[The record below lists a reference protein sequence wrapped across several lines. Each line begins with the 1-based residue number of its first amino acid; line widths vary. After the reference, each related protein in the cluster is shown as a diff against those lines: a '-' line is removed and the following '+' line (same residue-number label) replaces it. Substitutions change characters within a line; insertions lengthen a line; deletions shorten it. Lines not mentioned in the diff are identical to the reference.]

1 MGTSRSTS
9 FVVVVVVTGCLL
21 FVAGGASA
29 QVADSA
35 SIAGVVR
42 DASGAVLPGV
52 TVEAASPAL
61 IDKVRSVVTDGQGLY
76 RIVDLRPGAYTV
88 TFTLPGFSTFRR
100 EGLELT
106 TGFTATIN
114 ADLRVGTVE
123 ETITVSGE
131 SPVVDLQNVRQQTTL
146 ARETL
151 EALPT
156 SGRISQLVNFIPG
169 AVVGNAVWQSVGG
182 LDERAN
188 AFSAHGGRFDDNA
201 PIMDGMVQRLQGGA
215 IFVFNQLA
223 FQEVVVETGGIS
235 AERNTGGVQMNIV
248 PKDGGN
254 TFSGS
259 FSTSHTTPGWQSDN
273 LTDELRARGLAFS
286 PSLKKHYD
294 TGGAIGGPI
303 LRDKL
308 WFFNAYRF
316 GANQQYQQ
324 GNYFNKL
331 QNQRVGTDPV
341 WRVTF
346 YEPDLSRPGYT
357 DDTYKDYSLRLTW
370 QVAAKHKIVGSYQVQ
385 PNCSC
390 FWPLLELGPQQGIQG
405 TPEAVGAHNYKV
417 NYLPLVTYTYP
428 VNDRL
433 LIEAGASANV
443 FDNNTLRTDPSVGS
457 DTIGITE
464 LSTNFRYG
472 SRALGLTHAQGYRV
486 QHNRQ
491 YRQRASMSYITGSH
505 AFKVGV
511 DLSEYR
517 EGTAGKANDANQI
530 NGARSYTFRD
540 RIPQQVTI
548 FAVPFEALWRSR
560 DIGAYVQDQWTI
572 RQLTLNLGV
581 RFNNFNGYA
590 PATEMPAGPWVPA
603 RSFPATKDAPNWTDV
618 SPRVGAAYDL
628 FGNGRTAL
636 KVSLGRYT
644 PYAIAAVDV
653 PANNQANSTTRTWND
668 ANGNYVP
675 DCDLRNP
682 VAQGECGPWSD
693 LSFGQVRAG
702 STRRAADALGGFN
715 LRDNNWQASVLL
727 QHELRP
733 NVAVNVGYFRTWY
746 GNFLVTDNQAVT
758 AADYDPFCI
767 TVPTD
772 SRLPGGG
779 GNQICG
785 LYDIKPAAFGR
796 VDNLVTQ
803 GTHYGEQSE
812 VYNGVDLGIEARLA
826 GGARFEAGVGIGRTV
841 TDTCDFNSL
850 PQLLPTNIG
859 GVATVATVLTP
870 RLSEFCHVSRPWT
883 AATGVKLVAIYPLPW
898 DFQVSAL
905 YFNKPGIPILAS
917 RAFTNAEI
925 RQSLGRDLGQCRGA
939 ATCNASVVIDMVA
952 PNTVFEDRLQQ
963 MDLRVSRSFQLGMVR
978 ARANADLYNMFNAG
992 NVLNMTTRH
1001 SGLNGGQWLRPIQIL
1016 GGRMFKF
1023 SAQLDF

>member
-1 MGTSRSTS
+1 MNGQKTPR
-9 FVVVVVVTGCLL
+9 FVMACC
-21 FVAGGASA
+21 FVLASAAAWA
-29 QVADSA
+29 QVADTA

-42 DASGAVLPGV
+42 DASGGVLPGV

-61 IDKVRSVVTDGQGLY
+61 IDKVRTTVTDSQGLY
-76 RIVDLRPGAYTV
+76 RMVDLRPGVYAV
-88 TFTLPGFSTFRR
+88 TFGLPGFSTFRR
-100 EGLELT
+100 DGLELT

-114 ADLRVGTVE
+114 AELRVGALE
-123 ETITVSGE
+123 ETITVTGE
-131 SPVVDLQNVRQQTTL
+131 SPVVDISNVRQQTTL

-169 AVVGNAVWQSVGG
+169 AVVGNPVWQSVGG

-188 AFSAHGGRFDDNA
+188 AFSAHGGRFGDNA
-201 PIMDGMVQRLQGGA
+201 PMQDGLVQRLQGGA

-223 FQEVVVETGGIS
+223 SQEVVVETGGMS
-235 AERNTGGVQMNIV
+235 AERNSGGVQMNIV
-248 PKDGGN
+248 PRDGGN

-259 FSTSHTTPGWQSDN
+259 FSTSHTTPDWQADN
-273 LTDELRARGLAFS
+273 LSEDLRARGLGFS

-294 TGGAIGGPI
+294 TGGAIGGPVV
-303 LRDKL
+303 RDKL

-316 GANQQYQQ
+316 GVNQQYQQ

-346 YEPDLSRPGYT
+346 YEPDLDRPAYT
-357 DDTYKDYSLRLTW
+357 DDYYRDFSLRLTW
-370 QVAAKHKIVGSYQVQ
+370 QAAAKHKIVASYQVQ

-390 FWPLLELGPQQGIQG
+390 FWPLLELGPQQGVQG

-417 NYLPLVTYTYP
+417 NYLPLVAWTYP
-428 VNDRL
+428 VTNRL

-443 FDNNTLRTDPSVGS
+443 FDNNTLRTDPSVGL

-491 YRQRASMSYITGSH
+491 YRQRVSMSYITGAH
-505 AFKVGV
+505 AFKTGV
-511 DLSEYR
+511 DVSEYR
-517 EGTAGKANDANQI
+517 EGSPGVANDGNQI

-548 FAVPFEALWRSR
+548 FAVPFEALWRTR

-572 RQLTLNLGV
+572 RKLTLNLGV
-581 RFNNFNGYA
+581 RFTNFNGGA
-590 PATEMPAGPWVPA
+590 PETQMPAGPWVPA
-603 RSFPATKDAPNWTDV
+603 RSFPATKDAPDWTSV
-618 SPRVGAAYDL
+618 SPRLGAAYDI
-628 FGNGRTAL
+628 FGNGKTAL
-636 KVSLGRYT
+636 KVSMGRYT
-644 PYAIAAVDV
+644 SYAIAAVDV

-668 ANGNYVP
+668 ANSNYVP
-675 DCDLRNP
+675 DCDLRNA
-682 VAQGECGPWSD
+682 VANGECGPWSD

-702 STRRAADALGGFN
+702 NTRRAADALGGFN
-715 LRDNNWQASVLL
+715 RQDYNWQGSLLL

-733 NVAVNVGYFRTWY
+733 NVALNVGYFRTWY
-746 GNFLVTDNQAVT
+746 GNFLVTENQALT
-758 AADYDPFCI
+758 TADYDPFCV

-772 SRLPGGG
+772 RRLPGGG

-785 LYDIKPAAFGR
+785 LYDVKPTAFGR
-796 VDNLVTQ
+796 VANLVTQ
-803 GTHYGEQSE
+803 GTHYGKQSE
-812 VYNGVDLGIEARLA
+812 VYNGFDLGLD
-826 GGARFEAGVGIGRTV
+826 ARFANGAQISAGVGVGRTV
-841 TDTCDFNSL
+841 TDTCAFNSL
-850 PQLLPTNIG
+850 PQVLPNFIG
-859 GVATVATVLTP
+859 EVAVSAAVLTP
-870 RLSEFCHVSRPWT
+870 RTSEFCHISRPWT
-883 AATGVKLVAIYPLPW
+883 AATGIKLFAIYPLPW

-905 YFNKPGIPILAS
+905 YFNKPGIPIVAS

-925 RQSLGRDLGQCRGA
+925 RPSLNRDLGQCRGA
-939 ATCNASVVIDMVA
+939 ATCNANLVINMMPTD
-952 PNTVFEDRLQQ
+952 TEFEDRLKQ
-963 MDLRVSRSFQLGMVR
+963 MDVRLSRSFRAGRVR
-978 ARANADLYNMFNAG
+978 VRGNGDLYNLFSAN

-1001 SGLNGGQWLRPIQIL
+1001 AGPTGGQWLRPIQIL
-1016 GGRMFKF
+1016 GGRMFKI

>member
-1 MGTSRSTS
+1 MGTSRTASL
-9 FVVVVVVTGCLL
+9 VVVVVVAGSLL
-21 FVAGGASA
+21 VVPAGASA

-61 IDKVRSVVTDGQGLY
+61 IDKARNVVTDGQGLY
-76 RIVDLRPGAYTV
+76 RIVDLRPGTYTV

-106 TGFTATIN
+106 TGFTAAVN
-114 ADLRVGTVE
+114 AELRVGTVE

-131 SPVVDLQNVRQQTTL
+131 SPVVDISNVRQQTTME
-146 ARETL
+146 RETL

-169 AVVGNAVWQSVGG
+169 AVVGNPVWQSVGG

-188 AFSAHGGRFDDNA
+188 AFSAHGGRFEDNA
-201 PIMDGMVQRLQGGA
+201 PMQDGLVQRLQGGA
-215 IFVFNQLA
+215 IFVFNQLS
-223 FQEVVVETGGIS
+223 FQEVVVETGGTS

-248 PKDGGN
+248 PRDGGN
-254 TFSGS
+254 IFSGS
-259 FSTSHTTPGWQSDN
+259 FSTSHTTQDLQADN
-273 LTDELRARGLAFS
+273 LNDELRARGLAFS
-286 PSLKKHYD
+286 SSLKRHYD
-294 TGGAIGGPI
+294 TGGAVGGPVV
-303 LRDKL
+303 RDKL

-316 GANQQYQQ
+316 GANQQFQQ

-346 YEPDLSRPGYT
+346 YEPDLDRPGYT
-357 DDTYKDYSLRLTW
+357 DDYYRDFSLRLTW
-370 QVAAKHKIVGSYQVQ
+370 QAAAKHKIVLSYQVQ

-390 FWPLLELGPQQGIQG
+390 FWPLLELGPQQNIQG

-417 NYLPLVTYTYP
+417 NYLPLVAWTYP
-428 VNDRL
+428 VTSRL

-443 FDNNTLRTDPSVGS
+443 FNNNTLRTDESVGR

-491 YRQRASMSYITGSH
+491 YRQRVSMSYITGSH
-505 AFKVGV
+505 AFKTGV
-511 DLSEYR
+511 DVSEYQ
-517 EGTAGKANDANQI
+517 EGSPGRANDWNQV

-548 FAVPFEALWRSR
+548 FAVPFERLFRTR
-560 DIGAYVQDQWTI
+560 DIGVYAQDQWTI
-572 RQLTLNLGV
+572 RKLTLNMGV
-581 RFNNFNGYA
+581 RFTNFNGGA
-590 PATEMPAGPWVPA
+590 PATEMPAGPFVPA
-603 RSFPATKDAPNWTDV
+603 RSFAETKNSPDWTNV
-618 SPRVGAAYDL
+618 SPRLGAAYDV
-628 FGNGRTAL
+628 FGNGKTAL

-644 PYAIAAVDV
+644 PYVIAAVDI
-653 PANNQANSTTRTWND
+653 PADNQAASTTRTWND
-668 ANGNYVP
+668 NGNYVP

-682 VAQGECGPWSD
+682 VANGECGPWSD

-715 LRDNNWQASVLL
+715 RQDYNWQGSVLL

-733 NVAVNVGYFRTWY
+733 NVALNVGYFRTWY
-746 GNFLVTDNQAVT
+746 GNFLVTENQAVT
-758 AADYDPFCI
+758 AADYDPFCV

-772 SRLPGGG
+772 NRLPGGG

-785 LYDIKPAAFGR
+785 LYDVKPAAFGR
-796 VDNLVTQ
+796 VANLVTQ
-803 GTHYGEQSE
+803 GTHYGKQSE
-812 VYNGVDLGIEARLA
+812 VYNGFDLGLDARFA
-826 GGARFEAGVGIGRTV
+826 GGAQISAGVGVGRTV
-841 TDTCDFNSL
+841 TDTCDFNDL
-850 PQLLPTNIG
+850 PQLLPNNIG
-859 GVATVATVLTP
+859 PVAVSTTVLTP
-870 RLSEFCHVSRPWT
+870 RTSEFCHVSRPWT
-883 AATGVKLVAIYPLPW
+883 AATGIKLFAIYPLPW

-905 YFNKPGIPILAS
+905 YFNKPGIPIVAS

-925 RQSLGRDLGQCRGA
+925 RPSLNRDLGQCRGA
-939 ATCNASVVIDMVA
+939 ATCNANVVINMMPTD
-952 PNTVFEDRLQQ
+952 TEFEDRLQQ
-963 MDLRVSRSFQLGMVR
+963 LDVRASRSFRAGRVR
-978 ARANADLYNMFNAG
+978 LRANGDLYNVFSAG
-992 NVLNMTTRH
+992 NVLNMTTRYA
-1001 SGLNGGQWLRPIQIL
+1001 GPTGGQWLRPIQIL
-1016 GGRMFKF
+1016 GGRMFKL